1 MDELIKRAQAGDHE
15 AFGEIVERTAAD
27 VRAFIAAFCPSAT
40 QIDDLA
46 QETYVRAYQ
55 ALKNYSHEGLLVAW
69 LRGIARNVVFED
81 RRNRRREA
89 PLAGDALNALVDARI
104 EQRTASSDLGRRVDS
119 LKECLDRVSGTSR
132 QLLEDFY
139 VKEHTSEAIAESLG
153 RTASWV
159 RVSLLRVKRKLAE
172 CVEAK
177 LSTSRAG

>member
-1 MDELIKRAQAGDHE
+1 MDDLIQRAQAGDHE
-15 AFGEIVERTAAD
+15 AFGEIVQRTAAD
-27 VRAFIAAFCPSAT
+27 VRAFIAAFCPSAA

-55 ALKNYSHEGLLVAW
+55 ALKNYTHEGLLVAW

-89 PLAGDALNALVDARI
+89 PLEGDTLNALVDARI

-139 VKEHTSEAIAESLG
+139 VKEHTSEDIAQSLG

-177 LSTSRAG
+177 LSTSRSG